1 MWLERGEQRIVA
13 GERIALQGEN
23 GAGKS
28 TTLSL
33 IGGLYRPTEGEVLLD
48 GLSVPDV
55 PEPWL
60 HAQVAMVLQE
70 TFLFSGT
77 LADNLRYGRDDAT
90 DEEVARVAEAA
101 LVTEFA
107 HDLPDGLD
115 TRILA
120 GGIGLSGGQRQR
132 VGIARALLMDAP
144 VVLLDEPTVGLDA
157 HAEEDVVQA
166 LIRLMEGRT
175 VLMTTHQAA
184 LTALATRSILLTPCR
199 VLDEAPPCP
208 TQLVGAAR

>member
-1 MWLERGEQRIVA
+1 MKA
-13 GERIALQGEN
+13 FPA
-23 GAGKS
+23 
-28 TTLSL
+28 TTLVSNRFCRS
-33 IGGLYRPTEGEVLLD
+33 RPATALGRSATWVTD
-48 GLSVPDV
+48 ARSDV
-55 PEPWL
+55 RRRAP
-60 HAQVAMVLQE
+60 MVLQE

-166 LIRLMEGRT
+166 LIRLMSPSRRERLFAISGPPR
-175 VLMTTHQAA
+175 Q
-184 LTALATRSILLTPCR
+184 RSC
-199 VLDEAPPCP
+199 V
-208 TQLVGAAR
+208 V